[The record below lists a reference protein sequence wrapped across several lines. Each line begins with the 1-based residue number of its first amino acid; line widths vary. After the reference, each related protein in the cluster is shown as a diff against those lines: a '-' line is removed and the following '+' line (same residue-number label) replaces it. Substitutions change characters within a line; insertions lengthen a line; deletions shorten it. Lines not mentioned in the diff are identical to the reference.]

1 MTCESIWRRQLYFF
15 EVHFG
20 GVWLQKGCLKTIWN
34 MRHTLDRK
42 KMKKHGI
49 SQGSSLVSHPKR
61 PPSVSLWIW
70 DSSKTTDDESQFS
83 LHSMYAANTSAANFP
98 ISSLHAACL
107 PELNSHSSWHP
118 WRPHW
123 AVVAHIHCS
132 AAAQVPSW
140 HAAASMHRTAGG
152 FSVGPLELPEL
163 LSQIQQ
169 AGDPTVPHPSSS
181 AEGARALTAW
191 AQLPCSSGL
200 LVLVLPQVLV
210 LPHFNLQRLELPRL
224 ELPHLELPRYEPVT
238 RRCCQCSVSEEVQPN
253 FHCIRSQASE
263 LDSIIS
269 HWEWLLWSRLRRWC
283 ADV

>member
-20 GVWLQKGCLKTIWN
+20 GMWLQKGCLKTIWN

-42 KMKKHGI
+42 KHGI
-49 SQGSSLVSHPKR
+49 SQGSSLVSHPQR

-70 DSSKTTDDESQFS
+70 GFFQDNRWWKPVFVALDVRSKHFSSQLS
-83 LHSMYAANTSAANFP
+83 H
-98 ISSLHAACL
+98 IIIACL

-210 LPHFNLQRLELPRL
+210 LPHLELQRL
-224 ELPHLELPRYEPVT
+224 ELPHLELPRYELVT
-238 RRCCQCSVSEEVQPN
+238 RRCCQCSVSEEVQSKL
-253 FHCIRSQASE
+253 HCIRSQASE